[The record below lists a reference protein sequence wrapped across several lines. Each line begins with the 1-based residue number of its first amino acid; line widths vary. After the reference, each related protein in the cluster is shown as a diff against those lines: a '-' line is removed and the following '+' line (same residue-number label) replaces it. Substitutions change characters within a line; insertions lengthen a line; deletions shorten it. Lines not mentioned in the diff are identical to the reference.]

1 MCYVVIVVL
10 TAAMLSITVFNL
22 RSQMSGLAQGTQE
35 NNMKVAWE
43 VLHGRGAELRVADG
57 KLTAGDV
64 VLNDNNEIVDRIRDL
79 VGGTATIFQGDLR
92 ISTNVMKPDGTRAV
106 GTRLAAGPVHDAIFL
121 NKQPYRGEADILGVP
136 YFTAYDPIQDS
147 AGNVIGVLYVG
158 IGKQKFFAVIRDV
171 VVHNLAMSLVVALLA
186 GVFVHFVVQRLLRPL
201 GRLREAMEAL
211 SSGNTG
217 VAIQGTD
224 RHDEM
229 GGMAR
234 AVAVFKENALKME
247 RMAAE
252 KAEQERQAAQE
263 RRQAFAKL
271 AADFEASVSGVVD
284 ELSTAT
290 MGMRGSAESL
300 TDNGEKTTAQ
310 AAAAAAGAQQA
321 AGRVQAMAL
330 SAEALSASIAKITQQ
345 VSESSEITTGAATQA
360 RQANAQVQS
369 LAEAARSIGEVVKLI
384 TEIAEQTNLLAL
396 NATIEAARAGD
407 AGKGFA
413 VVANEVKSLATQTA
427 KATDDITAQIRA
439 IQSTTAETVTAIRG
453 VGQTI
458 ERVNEIS
465 REIATAVDQQAAAT
479 TEISTHV
486 KGAVAGAQDT
496 SSNISGVSR
505 AAEETRGTA
514 AEVLESASALSRQ
527 AEVLRNEV
535 ARFLADIRAA

>member
-1 MCYVVIVVL
+1 
-10 TAAMLSITVFNL
+10 
-22 RSQMSGLAQGTQE
+22 
-35 NNMKVAWE
+35 
-43 VLHGRGAELRVADG
+43 
-57 KLTAGDV
+57 
-64 VLNDNNEIVDRIRDL
+64 
-79 VGGTATIFQGDLR
+79 
-92 ISTNVMKPDGTRAV
+92 
-106 GTRLAAGPVHDAIFL
+106 
-121 NKQPYRGEADILGVP
+121 LGVP
-136 YFTAYDPIQDS
+136 YFTAYDPILDS

-158 IGKQKFFAVIRDV
+158 IEKKKFFAVIHDV
-171 VVHNLAMSLVVALLA
+171 VVHNLVMSLVVALLA
-186 GVFVHFVVQRLLRPL
+186 GVFVHFVVQRLLKPL

-217 VAIQGTD
+217 VAIEGTD

-234 AVAVFKENALKME
+234 AVGVFKENALKME

-252 KAEQERQAAQE
+252 KAEQERRTAQE

-271 AADFEASVSGVVD
+271 ATDFEASVSGVVD

-310 AAAAAAGAQQA
+310 AAAAAAGAEQA

-330 SAEALSASIAKITQQ
+330 SAEALSASIAKITRQ

-369 LAEAARSIGEVVKLI
+369 LAEAAHSIGEVVKLI

-439 IQSTTAETVTAIRG
+439 IQSTTTETVAAIQG

-458 ERVNEIS
+458 ERVNGIS

-479 TEISTHV
+479 AEISTHA

-514 AEVLESASALSRQ
+514 AEVLEASSALSHQ
-527 AEVLRNEV
+527 AEVLRTEM